1 MGIFYAYMY
10 IHVHLIVRWV
20 FVYTVTKE
28 LSFVQVL
35 QEEIKHTGFING
47 GPGIY
52 GVGSKVK
59 VDQQALE
66 EVHTCKMC
74 AIC

>member
-1 MGIFYAYMY
+1 MY
-10 IHVHLIVRWV
+10 
-20 FVYTVTKE
+20 FM
-28 LSFVQVL
+28 QVL

-59 VDQQALE
+59 VDQKALE
-66 EVHTCKMC
+66 EVYTCSNVHVCYLYLLASPKY
-74 AIC
+74 